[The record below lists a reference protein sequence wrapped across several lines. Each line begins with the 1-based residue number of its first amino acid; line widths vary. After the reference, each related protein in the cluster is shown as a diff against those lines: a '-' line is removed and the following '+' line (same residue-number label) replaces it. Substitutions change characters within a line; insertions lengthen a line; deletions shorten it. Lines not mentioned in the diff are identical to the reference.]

1 MGNSMNKNKYNEI
14 QKQALTFIILMGV
27 VSLFSDMTYEGARS
41 LTGPYLGL
49 LGASAFVVGLVSG
62 LGEFIGYALRLLSG
76 LWADKTRNYWLL
88 TFIGYSLNL
97 FTVPFLALTGHWE
110 IAAMLIIMERM
121 GKGIR
126 KPARDAMMS
135 HAANQVGAGFG
146 FALEE
151 FLDQLGA
158 MLGPLFLAL
167 IISINA
173 GLGNLGSYRRGFAF
187 LLLPAIMAM
196 AVLTFSRIKY
206 PIPQNFESGG
216 KVSAEEKFDHRFT
229 LYLAGIC
236 FLAAGFADF
245 PLLGFH
251 FQKHQ
256 LISGASIPLIY
267 TLAMGIDAV
276 AALFFGKLYD
286 RIGLKSLML
295 STLFSSLFAPFVFLS
310 HSLLLIIIGVI
321 FWGIG
326 MGAQE
331 SIVKAVIANLISA
344 EKRATAYG
352 IFNSIFGLAWFL
364 GSALM
369 GFLYDRK
376 IILLVLFSVVA
387 QLIAAAF
394 FFVLYQKNKQTKK
407 AS

>member
-1 MGNSMNKNKYNEI
+1 MKNFNQL
-14 QKQALTFIILMGV
+14 QKNAFLFIVLMGV

-49 LGASAFVVGLVSG
+49 LGASAFVVGLVAG
-62 LGEFIGYALRLLSG
+62 LGEFIGYALRLVSG
-76 LWADKTRNYWLL
+76 VIADKTRSYWLL
-88 TFIGYSLNL
+88 TFIGYGLNL
-97 FTVPFLALTGHWE
+97 FTVPLLALTGRWE
-110 IAAMLIIMERM
+110 LAALLIVFERM
-121 GKGIR
+121 GKAIR

-135 HAANQVGAGFG
+135 HAAKQVGAGFG
-146 FALEE
+146 FAVEE

-167 IISINA
+167 IISLNA

-187 LLLPAIMAM
+187 LLIPAILAM
-196 AVLTFSRIKY
+196 AILTASRLKY
-206 PIPQNFESGG
+206 PTPQSFET
-216 KVSAEEKFDHRFT
+216 AEKATTEKKFDRKFI
-229 LYLAGIC
+229 LYLAGISL
-236 FLAAGFADF
+236 LAAGFADF

-251 FQKHQ
+251 FQKLN
-256 LISGASIPLIY
+256 LISGANIPLIY

-295 STLFSSLFAPFVFLS
+295 STLFSALFAPFAFLS
-310 HSLLLIIIGVI
+310 RSIPLIILGVV

-376 IILLVLFSVVA
+376 IILLVIFSVLA
-387 QLIAAAF
+387 QLAAAVF
-394 FFVLYQKNKQTKK
+394 FFGLYRQIKK
-407 AS
+407 SKES

>member
-1 MGNSMNKNKYNEI
+1 MFKNKYNEL
-14 QKQALTFIILMGV
+14 QKQALTFIFLMGL

-49 LGASAFVVGLVSG
+49 LGASAFIVGLVSG
-62 LGEFIGYALRLLSG
+62 LGEFIGYALRLVSG
-76 LWADKTRNYWLL
+76 LLADKTKGYWFL
-88 TFIGYSLNL
+88 TFAGYSLNL
-97 FTVPFLALTGHWE
+97 LAVPFLALAGRWE
-110 IAAMLIIMERM
+110 LAAMLIVLERM

-167 IISINA
+167 VISLNA
-173 GLGNLGSYRRGFAF
+173 RLGNLGSYRRGFAF
-187 LLLPAIMAM
+187 LLLPAILAM
-196 AVLTFSRIKY
+196 AVLTFSRLKY
-206 PIPQNFESGG
+206 PVPQNFEST
-216 KVSAEEKFDHRFT
+216 KKAANQEKFDKRFV
-229 LYLAGIC
+229 LYLIGISL
-236 FLAAGFADF
+236 LAAGFADF

-251 FQKHQ
+251 FQKHN
-256 LISGASIPLIY
+256 LISGANLPLIY
-267 TLAMGIDAV
+267 TLAMGIDAL

-286 RIGLKSLML
+286 RVGLKSLML
-295 STLFSSLFAPFVFLS
+295 STFLSALFAPFAFLS
-310 HSLLLIIIGVI
+310 RSIPLIILGVV

-326 MGAQE
+326 LGAQE
-331 SIVKAVIANLISA
+331 SIVKAVIANLIIA
-344 EKRATAYG
+344 GKRATAYG

-376 IILLVLFSVVA
+376 IILLVIFSVLTQV
-387 QLIAAAF
+387 AAAIF
-394 FFVLYQKNKQTKK
+394 FFVLYRKLKEPILN
-407 AS
+407 

>member
-1 MGNSMNKNKYNEI
+1 MKNFNQL
-14 QKQALTFIILMGV
+14 QKNAFLFIVLMGV

-49 LGASAFVVGLVSG
+49 LGASAFVVGLVAG
-62 LGEFIGYALRLLSG
+62 LGEFIGYALRLVSG
-76 LWADKTRNYWLL
+76 VIADKTRSYWLL
-88 TFIGYSLNL
+88 TFIGYGLNL
-97 FTVPFLALTGHWE
+97 FTVPLLALTGRWE
-110 IAAMLIIMERM
+110 LAALLIVFERM
-121 GKGIR
+121 GKAIR

-135 HAANQVGAGFG
+135 HAAKQVGAGFG
-146 FALEE
+146 FAVEE

-167 IISINA
+167 IISLNA

-187 LLLPAIMAM
+187 LLIPAILAM
-196 AVLTFSRIKY
+196 AVLTASRLKY
-206 PIPQNFESGG
+206 PTPQSFET
-216 KVSAEEKFDHRFT
+216 AEKATTEKKFDRKFI
-229 LYLAGIC
+229 LYLAGISL
-236 FLAAGFADF
+236 LAAGFADF

-251 FQKHQ
+251 FQKLN
-256 LISGASIPLIY
+256 LISGANIPLIY

-295 STLFSSLFAPFVFLS
+295 STLFSALFAPFAFLS
-310 HSLLLIIIGVI
+310 RSIPLIILGVV

-376 IILLVLFSVVA
+376 IILLVIFSVLA
-387 QLIAAAF
+387 QLAAAVF
-394 FFVLYQKNKQTKK
+394 FFGLYRQIKK
-407 AS
+407 SKES